1 MCACLCVCVAG
12 EGVWGGGG
20 VLGEGR
26 GDKCLMTDLCMF
38 ILCVS
43 VSIFSSLIMK
53 CTCIG
58 LI

>member
-1 MCACLCVCVAG
+1 MHMCVCLCVCVAG
-12 EGVWGGGG
+12 GGGG
-20 VLGEGR
+20 ILGGGER

-43 VSIFSSLIMK
+43 VTIFSSLIMK